1 MIKAYAKTDIGK
13 ARDINE
19 DSFYITEDP
28 LNNIQLFIL
37 ADGMGGCNAG
47 EVASKQAIISA
58 KNYIENN
65 FEDTPKDKDSLI
77 QLVASS
83 LEYANMVIYE
93 ESKKDKNLEGMGT
106 TLEVCLIYNNRAFIG
121 HIGDSR
127 IYRIRKDFIRKLT
140 QDHSYVQKLVQ
151 DGTITKE
158 EAEHHPKKNMLM
170 KALGVNAFVE
180 PDVMVKGFQKGDILI
195 ICSDGLTNMV
205 DINDI
210 YKAVNDNFEI
220 ATKELVELANKNG
233 GIDNITIITIKN
245 L

>member
-1 MIKAYAKTDIGK
+1 MIKAYAKSDVGK
-13 ARDINE
+13 AREANE
-19 DSFYITEDP
+19 DSFFITEDP

-47 EVASKQAIISA
+47 EVASKLAVTCA

-83 LEYANMVIYE
+83 IEYANMVVYE
-93 ESKKDKNLEGMGT
+93 KSKEDKKFEGMGT
-106 TLEVCLIYNNRAFIG
+106 TLEVCLIYNNRASSIF
-121 HIGDSR
+121 
-127 IYRIRKDFIRKLT
+127 RIRKDFIRKLT

-151 DGTITKE
+151 EGTITKE

-170 KALGVNAFVE
+170 KALGCNAFVE
-180 PDVMVKGFQKGDILI
+180 PDVMVKGFQKEDIII

-205 DINDI
+205 TVDDIFKQAKNNI
-210 YKAVNDNFEI
+210 EI
-220 ATKELVELANKNG
+220 ATKELVDLANKNG
-233 GIDNITIITIKN
+233 GLDNITIITIKN